1 MGRATG
7 VLEREH
13 QVIQRAVAVMAR
25 IVEQLE
31 LKHSID
37 PDILRELV
45 RFMRDFGDKCHHGK
59 EESYLFPLLET
70 RGVPPTGCPL
80 AALKGEH
87 VKGRQSTDDLAA
99 AATVYLSNRESGRL
113 RLIEVLQVLIAL
125 YPAHIWKE
133 EYLLFPMTGKVLS
146 ADDDELLMQQF
157 TVAESGLGPHAHET
171 YEALADDLM
180 RRVGECPECSIEK
193 PPR

>member
-1 MGRATG
+1 MGQATE

-37 PDILRELV
+37 AGILRELV
-45 RFMRDFGDKCHHGK
+45 RFMREFGDQCHHGK
-59 EESYLFPLLET
+59 EESYLFPLLENK
-70 RGVPPTGCPL
+70 GVPPTGCPL

-99 AATVYLSNRESGRL
+99 AAAIYIANEESGRVH
-113 RLIEVLQVLIAL
+113 LIEVLQGLIIL

-146 ADDDELLMQQF
+146 VKDDELLMQQF
-157 TVAESGLGPHAHET
+157 TVAESGLGFHAYGT
-171 YEALADDLM
+171 YEALVDDLM
-180 RRVGECPECSIEK
+180 RRVGECRQCSMEK
-193 PPR
+193 LPI

>member
-1 MGRATG
+1 MGKATG

-13 QVIQRAVAVMAR
+13 QVIQRAVAVMAQ

-37 PDILRELV
+37 ADILRELV
-45 RFMRDFGDKCHHGK
+45 RFMRDFGDRCHHGK

-99 AATVYLSNRESGRL
+99 AAAVYIANQESGRL
-113 RLIEVLQVLIAL
+113 RLIEVLQGLITL

-146 ADDDELLMQQF
+146 VEDDELLMQQI
-157 TVAESGLGPHAHET
+157 TVAESGLGFHAQET
-171 YEALADDLM
+171 YETLVDDLM
-180 RRVGECPECSIEK
+180 RRVAECPQCSMEK